1 MREVPLSKTIGI
13 FGAKEK
19 ASNTVYF
26 FHELLSPLN
35 TGLLCF
41 LFQYYLAR
49 GLANL
54 GDTS

>member
-1 MREVPLSKTIGI
+1 LSKTIGI

-35 TGLLCF
+35 TGLPCF